1 MSNSFFLD
9 PHQCPDLQIKLIR
22 IIIRNADNMENS
34 VLLAYTQI
42 HVVRSSVVRSSVV
55 KADVTRLSGSIYLV
69 RCEILFLRVP
79 LSPLS
84 APLTH
89 RLYMLIARIHNSSSL
104 EH

>member
-42 HVVRSSVVRSSVV
+42 HVVRSSVV